1 MAGLWQCRANLVY
14 DETVVINFRMSGI
27 AMIRRNSLNLSVV
40 MSLLIANGVM
50 FLLEIAYGGKLIDML
65 ALWPLGA
72 SNLAVF
78 GEAVPH
84 FQIWQLITYSF
95 LHGGILH
102 LALNMYA
109 LWLFG
114 SRMEYVWGSK
124 AFAIYYF
131 FCVVGAGLVQLFIA
145 THAAGEGGIY
155 PTIGASGGVFGLLL
169 AFGMTFPNE
178 RLLLIFPPV
187 VLKAKWFVL
196 IYGAIE
202 LWAGVTGTVAG
213 VAHFAHLGGMF
224 FGYILIRY
232 WRHHPPGFR

>member
-1 MAGLWQCRANLVY
+1 MP
-14 DETVVINFRMSGI
+14 
-27 AMIRRNSLNLSVV
+27 RRYSLNMSVV
-40 MSLLIANGVM
+40 MTLLILNGGV
-50 FLLEIAYGGKLIDML
+50 FLLELSGGGQIINNF
-65 ALWPLGA
+65 ALWPLGVA
-72 SNLAVF
+72 GQPGF
-78 GEAVPH
+78 GAISPH

-124 AFAIYYF
+124 AFAVYYF
-131 FCVVGAGLVQLFIA
+131 VCVIGAGLVQLIIA
-145 THAAGEGGIY
+145 TYAAKQGGIY

-187 VLKAKWFVL
+187 ILKAKWLVI

-202 LWAGVTGTVAG
+202 LWAGVTGTMAG
-213 VAHFAHLGGMF
+213 VAHFAHLGGML

-232 WRHHPPGFR
+232 WRRHPPGFH